1 MAPTRKSTR
10 AARGPTTATTGPAR
24 ATRGRAAEPVAP
36 PRDTENPIMM
46 NQAMLDQF
54 VDDRV
59 AAALAAATNSTTHAE
74 TSRPTHN
81 NRGCTYP
88 EFRKVMDGGFGGT
101 EGAIGLTRWIEKLET
116 VFRISSCKD

>member
-10 AARGPTTATTGPAR
+10 AARGPTAATPATTR

-46 NQAMLDQF
+46 NQAMLDQL

-74 TSRPTHN
+74 TSRPTNN

-88 EFRKVMDGGFGGT
+88 EFRKVMEDS
-101 EGAIGLTRWIEKLET
+101 EGRREPL
-116 VFRISSCKD
+116 V